1 MSDLRPCPGCRRHVR
16 IDERTCPFC
25 TAALDAGAPP
35 ALPVGRLTRAA
46 VFSAGAALAAGAG
59 CGGKTAPAQDPIDN
73 TAAAVDAG
81 PEPQPTDAPAYVPPP
96 DLDVKM
102 PYGAPPARERVV

>member
-1 MSDLRPCPGCRRHVR
+1 MSDLRPCPACHRHVR

-25 TAALDAGAPP
+25 TAALTAGVPP
-35 ALPVGRLTRAA
+35 VLPVGRLTRAA
-46 VFSAGAALAAGAG
+46 VFTAGAALAG

-73 TAAAVDAG
+73 TAAAIDAG
-81 PEPQPTDAPAYVPPP
+81 VDEQPPPDAAPYVPPP

-102 PYGAPPARERVV
+102 PYGAPPARERIV